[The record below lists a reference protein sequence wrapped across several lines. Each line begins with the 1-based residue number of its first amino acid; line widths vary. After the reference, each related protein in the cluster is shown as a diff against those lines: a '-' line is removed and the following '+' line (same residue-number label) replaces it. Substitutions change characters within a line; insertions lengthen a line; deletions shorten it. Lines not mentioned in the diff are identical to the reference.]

1 MRCPWCG
8 ANPVIYDAEL
18 HALVCTHC
26 GTVIDDRPVP
36 YTVPVID
43 EPFHGTVLK
52 SARHRALVYRHL
64 DSVYGPGESLAR
76 RASGVVKSQCKAL
89 GVSGLMC
96 VEVKRRVLEAVER
109 ITKEQ
114 DVRVVR
120 SKTLQYVSAACMYAV
135 LLERGYPVRLSD
147 LSSKLGLEAG
157 KLYSFIVKYGNVV
170 GYKYTSK
177 VKAFAPR
184 VAQALIK
191 QLGSEDAARVM
202 ERALE
207 LMDKYSY
214 LSTDPLK
221 SAIAFTALAARE
233 MGVEVSVA
241 TLCRE
246 LGLRDSEIDSMYARI
261 KRIAKRIKGI
271 KSA

>member
-18 HALVCTHC
+18 NALVCTHC
-26 GTVIDDRPVP
+26 GAVIDDRPVP
-36 YTVPVID
+36 YTVPVVD
-43 EPFHGTVLK
+43 EPFYGTVLK
-52 SARHRALVYRHL
+52 SARHGTLIYRHF
-64 DSVYGPGESLAR
+64 DSVYGPGGSLAR

-89 GVSGLMC
+89 GVSGSIC

-114 DVRVVR
+114 DVRLVR
-120 SKTLQYVSAACMYAV
+120 SKMLEYISAACMYAV

-147 LSSKLGLEAG
+147 LSSRLGLEAG
-157 KLYSFIVKYGNVV
+157 ELYSFLVKYGSVV
-170 GYKYTSK
+170 GYKYTNK
-177 VKAFAPR
+177 VKAYAPR
-184 VAQALIK
+184 VAEALFK
-191 QLGSEDAARVM
+191 QLGGEDVARVM
-202 ERALE
+202 ERAVE

-221 SAIAFTALAARE
+221 SAIAFVALAARE
-233 MGVEVSVA
+233 LGVEVSVA

-246 LGLRDSEIDSMYARI
+246 LGLRDGEADSMYARI
-261 KRIAKRIKGI
+261 KRIAKRIRGLKN
-271 KSA
+271 A